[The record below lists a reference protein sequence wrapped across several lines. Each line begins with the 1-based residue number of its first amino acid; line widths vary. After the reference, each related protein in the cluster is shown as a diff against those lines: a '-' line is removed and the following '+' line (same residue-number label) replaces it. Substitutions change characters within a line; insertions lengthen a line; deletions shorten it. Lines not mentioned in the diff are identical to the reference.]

1 MNRITESYKSV
12 FTEVAATV
20 TFKISTVK
28 KYIYIT
34 KPEEYN
40 LPGSALSIVRGI
52 EYALRKESEVFEV
65 IVENIKSDPDVD
77 GGSTILAFES
87 LGINIT
93 RKFLKSLDTP
103 KRYKIV

>member
-1 MNRITESYKSV
+1 MNRIKESYKSV

-20 TFKISTVK
+20 TFKISTIK
-28 KYIYIT
+28 SYTYINKMGEHT
-34 KPEEYN
+34 TPE
-40 LPGSALSIVRGI
+40 SALSIVRGI

-65 IVENIKSDPDVD
+65 IIENIKSDPDAD
-77 GGSTILAFES
+77 GSTILAFES

-103 KRYKIV
+103 KRYKII